1 MMLDQGA
8 GHTGKE
14 NERVDSLERQVKDLT
29 SQVQGLMEW
38 LEQTN
43 RQMLVIM
50 ERIAVEQ
57 ILQEERREKKE
68 RKQKMRA
75 LEDELAGLQG
85 KLRVKRQKM

>member
-1 MMLDQGA
+1 MLDQGA
-8 GHTGKE
+8 GHIGKE
-14 NERVDSLERQVKDLT
+14 SERVESLERQVKDLT
-29 SQVQGLMEW
+29 SQVQGLTER
-38 LEQTN
+38 LERTN
-43 RQMLVIM
+43 RQMLIVM

-68 RKQKMRA
+68 RKRKMRA